1 MYILK
6 YTEGW
11 GHNLE
16 RRKIVR
22 FIAEVTV
29 VLFFTRFLGLIREA
43 VLAATYGAGDIS
55 DAFVMA
61 FTIPNTVLAC
71 IGTSIGTVYTPIY
84 HEVKMMIKIDLQ
96 VM

>member
-22 FIAEVTV
+22 FIAVVTV

-43 VLAATYGAGDIS
+43 VLAAT
-55 DAFVMA
+55 
-61 FTIPNTVLAC
+61 
-71 IGTSIGTVYTPIY
+71 
-84 HEVKMMIKIDLQ
+84 
-96 VM
+96 